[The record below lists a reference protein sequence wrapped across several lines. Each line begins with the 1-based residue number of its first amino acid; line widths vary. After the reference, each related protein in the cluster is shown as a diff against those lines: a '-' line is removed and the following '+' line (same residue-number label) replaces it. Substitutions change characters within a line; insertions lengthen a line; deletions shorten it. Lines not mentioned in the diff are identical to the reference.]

1 MNHYT
6 DHMGSLVIEYD
17 YPTNDPKQFP
27 KAAEPFTVIKPPR
40 KRWQK
45 PTTTEYIRVNL
56 SLDIETTTVNGYS
69 APYIM
74 SLSLESPGSNQ
85 FIIYHCRNWQAVQD
99 LLDEIAKHYRCG
111 HNRKT
116 HTNRVLLCFIHN
128 LSYEFYFCK
137 SELSFDFGKW
147 GFFSKESRKA
157 MKAALT
163 NGVEFRD
170 SAALTNSNLVELSN
184 KFTLHKKVK
193 DLDYSVPRNT
203 HTPMRDF
210 EWRYINEDVIIL
222 NEFEDVFFS
231 DFCMAGE
238 RPPLTNTARLL
249 LKVKKHMAASNF
261 DTNTVSL
268 IQPSALTIIKEQRYL
283 FRGGYVHGNINYLD
297 ERVRCLMRDITS
309 SYPYAMLSKYYPMSP
324 WVSIKLDLNCFTP
337 DSIPEDFAEALK
349 TKCCKYTVT
358 FYNLRAKTEHTYESK
373 SKVVEYMPHADDPT
387 KGLDNGRIRRAEWVT
402 VMQTE
407 LDWEIYTLLYDWDY
421 VEIKGLQV
429 SDRGQLPAF
438 LLECLIEDYKQKN
451 HLKATGKKKT
461 KEYELK
467 KADVNTYY
475 GMLVK
480 SVYSE
485 YVSYNGK
492 AEFWE
497 NQPQSYT
504 AMQEELNE
512 RFLSYDWGIWVTA
525 HARAKLVRVICAI
538 ERLGGHVIYYDTD
551 SCKYIPS
558 ADGATERFF
567 EEENK
572 RIREENKRN
581 PYMQGDAFYGKLGE
595 GLGEWDSECDE
606 AGVEFKTLGSKRYLY
621 EENGHRCLCVAG
633 LPKAAQDELDGEDAW
648 ERFSKYG
655 FSFSGE
661 NTGKLRPVF
670 HDEPYSVTIT
680 DNYGYTETIECKS
693 GITLVPVDFQVSENS
708 LAALFAQKHAFEK
721 ERRNY
726 IA

>member
-1 MNHYT
+1 MTHYT
-6 DHMGSLVIEYD
+6 DHLGSLVIEYD

-27 KAAEPFTVIKPPR
+27 KPTEPFVVIKPPR
-40 KRWQK
+40 KKWGK

-56 SLDIETTTVNGYS
+56 SLDIETTTVDGYS
-69 APYIM
+69 APYVM
-74 SLSLESPGSNQ
+74 TLSLETPGSNQ
-85 FIIYHCRNWQAVQD
+85 FMIYHCRHWCDVQS

-116 HTNRVLLCFIHN
+116 HTNRVLLCLIHN

-137 SELSFDFGKW
+137 SELAFDFGKW
-147 GFFSKESRKA
+147 GFFTKESRKA
-157 MKAALT
+157 MKAALS
-163 NGVEFRD
+163 NGIEFRD
-170 SAALTNSNLVELSN
+170 SAALTNSNLVELSK
-184 KFTLHKKVK
+184 KFTLHKKEK
-193 DLDYSVPRNT
+193 DLDYSIPRNT
-203 HTPMRDF
+203 KTPWKDHER
-210 EWRYINEDVIIL
+210 RYINEDVIIL

-231 DFCMAGE
+231 DFCMPGE

-249 LKVKKHMAASNF
+249 LKVKQHMQRSNF
-261 DTNTVSL
+261 DVNTVSM
-268 IQPSALTIIKEQRYL
+268 IQPSAMTIIKEQRYL
-283 FRGGYVHGNINYLD
+283 FRGGVVHGNINYLD
-297 ERVRCLMRDITS
+297 EKVLCLMRDITS
-309 SYPYAMLSKYYPMSP
+309 SYPYAMLAKYYPMSP
-324 WVSIKLDLNCFTP
+324 WVSNKLDSNCFKRGETP
-337 DSIPEDFAEALK
+337 KEFRDLLTS
-349 TKCCKYTVT
+349 KCCKYTAT
-358 FYNLRAKTEHTYESK
+358 FYNLRAKTEHSYESK
-373 SKVVEYMPHADDPT
+373 SKVVEYMPPAGDPT
-387 KGLDNGRIRRAEWVT
+387 DGLDNGRIRRAEWCT

-407 LDWEIYTLLYDWDY
+407 LDWMIYDLLYDWDY

-451 HLKATGKKKT
+451 HLKKTGKKKT

-480 SVYSE
+480 SVYSDN
-485 YVSYNGK
+485 VSYNQK
-492 AEFWE
+492 MEFWE
-497 NQPQSYT
+497 PEHQTYT
-504 AMQEELNE
+504 SMQEELNE

-525 HARAKLVRVICAI
+525 HARYKLVSCICAI

-558 ADGATERFF
+558 ADGATERWF
-567 EEENK
+567 EEENA
-572 RIREENKRN
+572 RIREENTHN
-581 PYMQGDAFYGKLGE
+581 PYLQDDAFYGVPGE
-595 GLGEWDSECDE
+595 GIGEWDKECE
-606 AGVEFKTLGSKRYLY
+606 TPVYFKTLGSKRYLY
-621 EENGHRCLCVAG
+621 EEDGHRCLCVAG
-633 LPKAAQDELDGEDAW
+633 LPKAAQDELDADDAW

-655 FSFSGE
+655 FAFSGE
-661 NTGKLRPVF
+661 KTGKLRPVF

-680 DNYGYTETIECKS
+680 DDYGNTETIDCRS
-693 GITLVPVDFQVSENS
+693 GITLVPVDFEVSENS